1 MVTKRRRKKMMT
13 RRRRRKVE
21 KVMKMTEQ
29 RRANQVVLKVEM
41 VGKDNLAPLEVCGK
55 FL

>member
-13 RRRRRKVE
+13 RRRRKVE

-29 RRANQVVLKVEM
+29 RRANQVLLKVEM

-55 FL
+55 FP